1 MVAIIVWVRGHG
13 RLKLG
18 MHPLHQECRFLVL
31 DPFLQRDRA
40 GCFIR
45 SCWSQRQG
53 SILGSPVRQV
63 QISLA
68 GRGGNRSSSIAH
80 LVLEA
85 CGLTPSLYELKG

>member
-1 MVAIIVWVRGHG
+1 MVATIVWVRGHG
-13 RLKLG
+13 GLKLG
-18 MHPLHQECRFLVL
+18 LHPLRQECRVLVL
-31 DPFLQRDRA
+31 DPFLQTDRA
-40 GCFIR
+40 GWLIR

-68 GRGGNRSSSIAH
+68 GRGVNRSSSIAH

-85 CGLTPSLYELKG
+85 CGLTPSLYELRG